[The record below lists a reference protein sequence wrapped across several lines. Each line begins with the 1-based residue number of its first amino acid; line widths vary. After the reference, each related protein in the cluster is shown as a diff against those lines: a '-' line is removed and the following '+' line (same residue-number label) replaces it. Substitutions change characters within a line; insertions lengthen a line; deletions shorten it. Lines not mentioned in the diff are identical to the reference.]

1 MAIVV
6 IEISST
12 DEDEEECKKAEM
24 QAKKMATT
32 VGRRKRREYVKVGKV
47 EAPVDDEDEDDDDCF
62 ILPYNPFLD
71 DQLDLKRRL
80 YLDDPPLS
88 DDVTVVAERGQVAC
102 RDYPHSR
109 HLCTKYPFSKTP
121 HPIHCQKCY
130 CYVCDEPAPCRVWDK
145 HCHAYDKS
153 CYWKTAREEQ
163 RSTQDS

>member
-88 DDVTVVAERGQVAC
+88 DDVTVVAERGQVLVYCLSLSLSLSLSAPSFPFVFGPRNRINIEALEKSRNIGVC
-102 RDYPHSR
+102 CSKFDFRDGKR
-109 HLCTKYPFSKTP
+109 WRRLL
-121 HPIHCQKCY
+121 
-130 CYVCDEPAPCRVWDK
+130 
-145 HCHAYDKS
+145 
-153 CYWKTAREEQ
+153 
-163 RSTQDS
+163 